1 MKLAYRAF
9 DKSGREVTD
18 TIEAADAVEA
28 TQSLRQRGLFVT
40 EMDDA
45 GAAPAVQRRGARIRQ
60 TRRQRLRDMSM
71 FTRQLHVLVM
81 SGTQLVQALGAL
93 RRQVRPGPLR
103 DAIAAIRKSVQEGS
117 PLAEAMAA
125 HPKYFDKVYC
135 SLVAVGESS
144 GNLSDMLD
152 RLARLTQKRIH
163 VRNCIV
169 GALLYPALLVTA
181 ATVVLGV
188 LLVLVIPRFAML
200 FKSLDVPL
208 PPSTQVLIA
217 LSAALHSYWWA
228 LLILVVAAGVG
239 LRFWIRSP
247 GGRRTMDTIAL
258 RMPRFGDI
266 VQSFATARI
275 TRLLGLL
282 LESQVPVLE
291 ALRLT
296 RGGLRNVHYAELV
309 ARAEEAVSR
318 GEAISS
324 AFRQSDLI
332 SPSICEAITSGEQSG
347 QVGPLLLNIA
357 DFLDEENEV
366 VVRSLTSI
374 MEPVILILLGFL
386 VAFVALSMFM
396 PLFDLTAMTS
406 GGAG

>member
-125 HPKYFDKVYC
+125 HPKYFDNVYC

-144 GNLSDMLD
+144 GNLSAMLD

-181 ATVVLGV
+181 ATVVLAI
-188 LLVLVIPRFAML
+188 LLGFVVPRFAML

-208 PPSTQVLIA
+208 PASTQVLIA
-217 LSAALHSYWWA
+217 LSGALLSYWWA
-228 LLILVVAAGVG
+228 LLILIVAAVVG
-239 LRFWIRSP
+239 LRSWSRSP
-247 GGRRTMDTIAL
+247 GGKRTMDTIAL
-258 RMPRFGDI
+258 KVPRFGAI

-275 TRLLGLL
+275 ARLLGLL

-291 ALRLT
+291 ALKLT
-296 RGGLRNVHYAELV
+296 RDGVRNVHYAELV

-318 GEAISS
+318 GETISS

-332 SPSICEAITSGEQSG
+332 SPSICEAISSGEQSG

-374 MEPVILILLGFL
+374 MEPVVLILLGFV

-406 GGAG
+406 GGAA

>member
-18 TIEAADAVEA
+18 TIEAPDVVEA

-60 TRRQRLRDMSM
+60 TRRQRLRDLAM
-71 FTRQLHVLVM
+71 FTRQLHVLVL
-81 SGTQLVQALGAL
+81 SGTQLVEALGAL
-93 RRQVRPGPLR
+93 RRQVKPGPLR
-103 DAIAAIRKSVQEGS
+103 DAIAAIRKNVQEGS

-144 GNLSDMLD
+144 GNLSAMLD

-163 VRNCIV
+163 VRNSIV
-169 GALLYPALLVTA
+169 GALLYPALLLTA
-181 ATVVLGV
+181 ASVVLAI
-188 LLVLVIPRFAML
+188 LLGFVIPRFAML
-200 FKSLDVPL
+200 FDSLDVPL
-208 PPSTQVLIA
+208 PASTLVLITLSDA
-217 LSAALHSYWWA
+217 LRSYWWA
-228 LLILVVAAGVG
+228 LIILVAGGVTALKFRADSVAGKRAMDSLVLKTPRVG
-239 LRFWIRSP
+239 S
-247 GGRRTMDTIAL
+247 IA
-258 RMPRFGDI
+258 R
-266 VQSFATARI
+266 SFATARI

-282 LESQVPVLE
+282 LDSQVPVLE
-291 ALRLT
+291 ALKLT
-296 RGGLRNVHYAELV
+296 RGGVRNVHYAELV

-324 AFRQSDLI
+324 AFRQSNLI
-332 SPSICEAITSGEQSG
+332 IPSICEAIASGEQSG

-366 VVRSLTSI
+366 VVRSLPSI
-374 MEPVILILLGFL
+374 VDPVLLILLGFL